1 MKQDSR
7 LYKNFARET
16 STGYLV
22 NWAAR
27 LFARSLEQR
36 FGASSGPM
44 PVFFALQNGR
54 ALSQKELARLASV
67 EQPTMAATLKRMERD
82 GLIERTP
89 VPADRRSATISLT
102 ASGEAQAKTAF
113 QAAMDVNHL
122 VGECLGEQERARF
135 HDMLLCII
143 TALQQDDAAED

>member
-1 MKQDSR
+1 MKQDSK

-82 GLIERTP
+82 GLIERRP

-102 ASGEAQAKTAF
+102 ATGEAQARTAF
-113 QAAMDVNHL
+113 QAAIDVNRL
-122 VGECLGEQERARF
+122 VGECLGEADEALFHAMLARV
-135 HDMLLCII
+135 IA
-143 TALQQDDAAED
+143 ALGQDGAAEK